1 MNLKGLPLTLTIKFN
16 DGREQALNK
25 HLMSLQD
32 SIKGD
37 PKAVLDALEGH
48 IDANVFMMTF
58 KSSKIEIARKILAA
72 QNPKPRVIV
81 ELGGYV
87 GASAVAWAAMLREFH
102 GGNDTSGLSGCKVYS
117 CELDPNFAEITR
129 QHVELAGLSDLVEVV
144 EGESAASLRR
154 LKAEGKLN
162 TIDMLFLDHW
172 EKYYVSDTQL
182 CEELGLFRK
191 GSLIIADNVDIPGAP
206 AYLEYINAGGSGK
219 PGSVKYKTKT
229 YMAPESEPGP
239 VCICRYI
246 NKKCTNWDHS
256 ERLSLP

>member
-1 MNLKGLPLTLTIKFN
+1 MNLKGLPLIHHHQFN

-37 PKAVLDALEGH
+37 PKAVLEALEGH

-58 KSSKIEIARKILAA
+58 KPSKIEIARKILAA
-72 QNPKPRVIV
+72 QEPKPRVIV

-87 GASAVAWAAMLREFH
+87 GASAIAWAAMLRDFH
-102 GGNDTSGLSGCKVYS
+102 SGSDTNSLSGCKVYS
-117 CELDPNFAEITR
+117 CELDPAFAEITR

-191 GSLIIADNVDIPGAP
+191 GSIIIADNVDIPGAP
-206 AYLEYINAGGSGK
+206 AYLEYIKAGGSGK
-219 PGSVKYKTKT
+219 PGSVKYETET

-239 VCICRYI
+239 VRICLYI
-246 NKKCTNWDHS
+246 HVKCTNWDHS